1 MLPCEYA
8 VSAAAPMLKSVGPI
22 IMGKFDWDVLGST
35 EHGNL
40 SVLAAVIFTFQQLLD
55 SFLVTE
61 PALHWSVD
69 YSDSYDFVTTER
81 WWLSLGKSSHSAV
94 QFDDYVVF
102 AWSWNNKIM
111 TRGALKVCVNFVFN
125 ICWLNLLDEPLFF
138 YNKTRTKVIEIVS
151 LFVKQQDIRNC

>member
-40 SVLAAVIFTFQQLLD
+40 SVLAAVIFTFHQLLD

-61 PALHWSVD
+61 PVQGNSTVMGLSSIEAWIIQTPMTL
-69 YSDSYDFVTTER
+69 
-81 WWLSLGKSSHSAV
+81 WLLNG
-94 QFDDYVVF
+94 DDYPLGNHPILQF
-102 AWSWNNKIM
+102 NSMIM
-111 TRGALKVCVNFVFN
+111 LYSRDHGTIK
-125 ICWLNLLDEPLFF
+125 
-138 YNKTRTKVIEIVS
+138 
-151 LFVKQQDIRNC
+151 